1 MGLERVLEVKEKAGI
16 NPDFPIILVG
26 GTNGKGSTCAF
37 IESILNE
44 SNLKVGCYTSPHF
57 INFNERIRIN
67 KNEVSDKKIVDA
79 FYYLEKKRENIP
91 LTYFELTTLAAV
103 EVFIE
108 ENIDIAILEVGLGGR
123 LDAVNVFDPITV
135 SYTHLTLPT
144 NREV

>member
-1 MGLERVLEVKEKAGI
+1 MQDKPTNKASLTSWLSYIEEIHFNQIDLGLERVLQVKEKAGI

-67 KNEVSDKKIVDA
+67 KNEASDNKIVDA
-79 FYYLEKKRENIP
+79 LNYLENKRENI
-91 LTYFELTTLAAV
+91 
-103 EVFIE
+103 
-108 ENIDIAILEVGLGGR
+108 
-123 LDAVNVFDPITV
+123 
-135 SYTHLTLPT
+135 SLTLSLIHI
-144 NREV
+144 